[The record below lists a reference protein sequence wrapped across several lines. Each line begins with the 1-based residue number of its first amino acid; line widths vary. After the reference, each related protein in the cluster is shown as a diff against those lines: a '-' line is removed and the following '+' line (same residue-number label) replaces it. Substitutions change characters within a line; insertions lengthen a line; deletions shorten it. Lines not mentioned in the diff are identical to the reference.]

1 MIRDTVRNRP
11 WLRATPAMA
20 VALPALIGPFVTSRD
35 VDAAAGL
42 PFAEPNSAAWL
53 GTDRLGRDVFT
64 QLLHGG
70 WGLIVLAGVIAI
82 LVAGPSSVLGALAA
96 LRPRI
101 GVVVE
106 RGADLAVL
114 MPPVLGVLLVMLSWP
129 ESGVFGLITVAVLF
143 GIPYCTRVFAAA
155 AAGVA
160 ATGYVE
166 AARVSGESTTHIVF
180 REMLPNMR
188 ELCWAQLGLRFVTG
202 MYIAAAAAFL
212 QLPGTLG
219 AANWAIMVRENATG
233 MLLNPWAVL
242 APSLA
247 IAVVAVGV
255 NISASAFGR
264 AGLPATGRE
273 SEPRP

>member
-1 MIRDTVRNRP
+1 MTRLWWR
-11 WLRATPAMA
+11 
-20 VALPALIGPFVTSRD
+20 ALPAVAVILPALAGPWLAGRD
-35 VDAAAGL
+35 PGAGVGL
-42 PFAEPNSAAWL
+42 PFAQPSAAAWL

-70 WGLIVLAGVIAI
+70 WGLIVLAAVIA
-82 LVAGPSSVLGALAA
+82 LVVTVPSSVLGAVSA
-96 LRPRI
+96 LRPRAGI
-101 GVVVE
+101 VVE
-106 RGADLAVL
+106 RCADLAVL
-114 MPPVLGVLLVMLSWP
+114 LPPVLGVLLVMLSWP
-129 ESGVFGLITVAVLF
+129 ESGVLGVIAVAVLF
-143 GIPYCTRVFAAA
+143 GIPYCTRVFTAA

-188 ELCWAQLGLRFVTG
+188 ELCFAQLGLRFVVG
-202 MYIAAAAAFL
+202 IYVVSAAAFL
-212 QLPGTLG
+212 QLPGSLG
-219 AANWAIMVRENATG
+219 AANWAIMVRENASG

-255 NISASAFGR
+255 NVTASAVGR
-264 AGLPATGRE
+264 LGAPAARRTQ
-273 SEPRP
+273 EPRP